1 MLSAKVFSMGGRVE
15 GSLGEMKITNMTG
28 PQYFHRVVVETRDPR
43 SGVKA
48 RRKEKVEGEATYWYQ
63 LKAFAAAVQDGA
75 PYPTT
80 PADAIAN
87 MKVIDA
93 VYRAAGLQP
102 RAVGVTDKSKLETW
116 LRSGDGE
123 ESVIIPAATV
133 VLVRERAGSL
143 ETLMLK
149 KNSKLAFG
157 GMWVFPVGRI
167 DDADREG
174 APDIE
179 TAAKRAAV
187 REAAEE
193 AGLVVD
199 EGSLAWISHWLPPA
213 LAPKRFATYFFVAP
227 APAGCGDDR
236 RGRDPRRSVDAPRRR
251 VGAPRCPGDRARAT
265 DVGDVARPGGF
276 DTVDALMADA
286 HAREPEFYE
295 THMGKGEAGM
305 FALWAGDAAY
315 ESGDADAPGPRHRL
329 LMSRDGSWTLER

>member
-1 MLSAKVFSMGGRVE
+1 
-15 GSLGEMKITNMTG
+15 
-28 PQYFHRVVVETRDPR
+28 
-43 SGVKA
+43 
-48 RRKEKVEGEATYWYQ
+48 
-63 LKAFAAAVQDGA
+63 
-75 PYPTT
+75 
-80 PADAIAN
+80 
-87 MKVIDA
+87 
-93 VYRAAGLQP
+93 
-102 RAVGVTDKSKLETW
+102 VTEKSKLETW

-133 VLVRERAGSL
+133 VLVRERAGSI

-157 GMWVFPVGRI
+157 GMWVFPGGRI

-227 APAGCGDDR
+227 APAGVVTIDGGEIHDEAWMHPTDALAR
-236 RGRDPRRSVDAPRRR
+236 RDALEIEL
-251 VGAPRCPGDRARAT
+251 APPTWVTLHDLA
-265 DVGDVARPGGF
+265 GF

-286 HAREPEFYE
+286 HARPCS
-295 THMGKGEAGM
+295 TKRT
-305 FALWAGDAAY
+305 WARVKPGCSRCGRAMPPTTRAT
-315 ESGDADAPGPRHRL
+315 STRPAPGTV
-329 LMSRDGSWTLER
+329 SS